1 MRKIF
6 SIATTSMLVLMAGLV
21 NAQERHI
28 CGNEVFQ
35 QEVINNDPM
44 LKARMEE
51 YFKTYAEE
59 NKQLAEEAARAQ
71 SKSTADY
78 ANILIPVVFHVVLKQ
93 AQIDQM
99 GGTQGIIDRINT
111 QLAVINEDFSGK
123 NADITGVPAE
133 FQSLVGKANIT
144 FALAKRDAQ
153 GKAKLGIIYKIKDT
167 SFVGFATQDASV
179 KRDVQGG
186 STPWDHTKYLNIWL
200 TNITSSQQGN
210 GQVLGYG
217 YNADYAF
224 NNAGD
229 AALAGIVIHYLTLGR
244 KTGIGQNFYSSAT
257 EKGRTLTHE
266 LGHYFNI
273 WHIWGANAPSTST
286 LCTDDDGIDDT
297 PLQAGGNMS
306 CPTGKKLNC
315 SSKPHPGGEMYM
327 NFMDYSTDNCTK
339 MFSKGQ
345 VDRIR
350 KETAVNGKTHTV
362 TLNPELAF
370 WPADVSPVEFN
381 NKVDIAPNP
390 STGYFNIMFIEK
402 YDELKTISV
411 TNTVGQV
418 VKSIPI
424 TDQQTSNYRVDI
436 SGLSKGIY
444 IVQMS
449 FETGVISR
457 KLVVQ

>member
-1 MRKIF
+1 MRRLF

-28 CGNEVFQ
+28 CGNEVLQ

-51 YFKTYAEE
+51 YFKNYAEE
-59 NKQLAEEAARAQ
+59 NKQLAEETARAQ
-71 SKSTADY
+71 SKTTADY
-78 ANILIPVVFHVVLKQ
+78 ANILIPVVFHVVLNQ
-93 AQIDQM
+93 SQIDQM

-133 FQSLVGKANIT
+133 FQSLIGKANIT
-144 FALAKRDAQ
+144 FGLAKRDAQ
-153 GKAKLGIIYKIKDT
+153 GKAKLGIVYKMKDP
-167 SFVGFATQDASV
+167 SFTGFATQDASV

-186 STPWDHTKYLNIWL
+186 STPWDHTKYINIWI
-200 TNITSSQQGN
+200 TNITSTQQGT

-217 YNADYAF
+217 YNADYAY
-224 NNAGD
+224 NNLGD

-244 KTGIGQNFYSSAT
+244 KTGIGQNFYSPAT

-266 LGHYFNI
+266 LGHYFNL
-273 WHIWGANAPSTST
+273 WHIWGSMAASTST
-286 LCTDDDGIDDT
+286 DCFDDDGIDDT

-306 CPTGKKLNC
+306 CPLGKKLNC
-315 SSKPHPGGEMYM
+315 SNRPHPGGEMYM
-327 NFMDYSTDNCTK
+327 NFMDYSTDYCTK

-350 KETAVNGKTHTV
+350 IETAVNGKTHTV
-362 TLNPELAF
+362 TTNPQLAF

-390 STGYFNIMFIEK
+390 STGYFNIMFVEK
-402 YDELKTISV
+402 YDELKAITV

-418 VKSIPI
+418 VKNINI
-424 TDQQTSNYRVDI
+424 TDQQTSNYNVDI
-436 SGLSKGIY
+436 SSLSKGIY